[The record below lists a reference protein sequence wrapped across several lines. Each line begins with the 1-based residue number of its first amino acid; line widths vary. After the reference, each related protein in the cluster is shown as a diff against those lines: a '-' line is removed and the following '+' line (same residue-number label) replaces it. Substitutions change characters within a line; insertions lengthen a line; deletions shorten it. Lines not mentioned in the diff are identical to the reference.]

1 MEKYKVV
8 MSNQAEKELS
18 NIISYI
24 TSVLLE
30 PNIAKK
36 LLNKIT
42 EAINDLE
49 IFPERCSVIS
59 DEYTIREDIRKYI
72 VDNYI
77 IIYRIN
83 PELKRVE
90 ISHIY
95 YARRN
100 WMKLI

>member
-18 NIISYI
+18 NIITYI
-24 TSVLLE
+24 NSVLLE
-30 PNIAKK
+30 PNIARN
-36 LLNKIT
+36 LLKKIT
-42 EAINDLE
+42 DSISNLE
-49 IFPERCSVIS
+49 TFPEKYSLIS
-59 DEYTIREDIRKYI
+59 DEYTIRENVRKCI

-77 IIYRIN
+77 IIYGIN
-83 PELKRVE
+83 LKLKQVE